1 MNGQSATTDVHG
13 RLPGGTWYIDPWH
26 SSVNFVAKRLGPNKV
41 RGRFNRVSGT
51 VQVANPP
58 ERSTV
63 QVTIQTAS
71 VSTGIQRRD
80 DHLRSA
86 DFLDVVTYPEM
97 RFVSTDLERIGD
109 TLWRLSGQLTLH
121 GVTRLVTLDVEWL
134 GQGQD
139 IFARGRQQTA
149 LSAHTTPQLS
159 DFGIGGAMVPGT
171 RLPIVGDL
179 IVVDLEV
186 TLLQY
191 DPTPMLAQ
199 IPVD

>member
-13 RLPGGTWYIDPWH
+13 GLPIGTWYIDPWH
-26 SSVNFVAKRLGPNKV
+26 SSVNFVAKRLGLNKV

-51 VQVANPP
+51 VQIANPP
-58 ERSTV
+58 EQSTV

-71 VSTGIQRRD
+71 VSTGVRRRD

-86 DFLDVVTYPEM
+86 DFLDVGTYPEM
-97 RFVSTDLERIGD
+97 RFVSTGLERTGD

-139 IFARGRQQTA
+139 LFVRGRQDTA
-149 LSAHTTPQLS
+149 LSAHTTLQLS
-159 DFGIGGAMVPGT
+159 DFGIGEALVPT
-171 RLPIVGDL
+171 LVGDL